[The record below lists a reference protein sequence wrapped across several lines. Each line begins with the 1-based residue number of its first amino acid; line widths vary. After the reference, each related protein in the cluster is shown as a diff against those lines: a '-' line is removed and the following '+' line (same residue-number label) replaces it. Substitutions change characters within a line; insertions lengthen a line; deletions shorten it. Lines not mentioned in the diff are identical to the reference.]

1 MPSNHSIKSVAEG
14 IAKIAGNFVGLR
26 FAYNQTP
33 AAAPERNEPARLL
46 ADFIPRDCGLACFL
60 TVTAPP
66 SKAGR
71 GLHSRVCLG
80 RKEQWS
86 IHPALLPANRQLK
99 AIPIPALL
107 RERERYRRLRPCQL
121 APEQTKPRR

>member
-26 FAYNQTP
+26 FAYDQTLV
-33 AAAPERNEPARLL
+33 AAPERKPARLL
-46 ADFIPRDCGLACFL
+46 ADFIPRDCGLAFFL
-60 TVTAPP
+60 SVTAPP

-86 IHPALLPANRQLK
+86 IHPAPLPANRQLIK
-99 AIPIPALL
+99 SNPNSRAF
-107 RERERYRRLRPCQL
+107 
-121 APEQTKPRR
+121 T